1 LNTPLEGS
9 QPKVMAPG
17 GSRSQPRGIEARISD
32 SALKLVLGFL
42 VGGGGATVYY
52 QKTDNVEARLTKVE
66 EAVQRIEATQG
77 TMRGND
83 AEIMQLIKDVSTS
96 LAARPRR

>member
-1 LNTPLEGS
+1 
-9 QPKVMAPG
+9 
-17 GSRSQPRGIEARISD
+17 
-32 SALKLVLGFL
+32 
-42 VGGGGATVYY
+42 
-52 QKTDNVEARLTKVE
+52 LTKVE